1 MSIRVAK
8 VPGAKWRLVDWYLA
22 HLPAR
27 RVYIEPFF
35 GSGAVL
41 FNKPRS
47 PTEIVSDI
55 DGRVVALFRVLRD
68 RPADLI
74 RAMELTPWAREE
86 WEACRRAEDVED
98 DVEKARRFLVESWQ
112 SHGLR
117 SLSRS
122 GWRYDGSSGR
132 GGGGRSVAREWSDLP
147 ERISAA
153 TKRLQGVHI
162 ESRPALDILRRF
174 DGPEVVAFVDSPYP
188 KKTVHGERDR
198 LYRHEMLEPEEHREL
213 LSALVPRIGPTL
225 ACSYRNDIYDAA
237 LLGAG
242 WTVLEAHALAEHG
255 NERVEALYLNPAAVA
270 ANALGQQIDLL
281 EGTA

>member
-8 VPGAKWRLVDWYLA
+8 VPGAKWRLIDWYLA

-27 RVYIEPFF
+27 QVYIEPFF

-47 PTEIVSDI
+47 PTEVVSDV

-68 RPADLI
+68 RPADLT
-74 RAMELTPWAREE
+74 RAVELTPWAREE
-86 WEACRRAEDVED
+86 WDNCRKAGDVD
-98 DVEKARRFLVESWQ
+98 DEVEKARRFLVESWQ

-122 GWRYDGSSGR
+122 GWRYDGPGGR

-147 ERISAA
+147 ERIAAA

-174 DGPEVVAFVDSPYP
+174 RGPEVTAFVDPPYP
-188 KKTVHGERDR
+188 AKTVNGERDR
-198 LYRHEMLEPEEHREL
+198 LYRHEMMEPAQHEEL
-213 LSALVPRIGPTL
+213 LAELLQHPGPVL
-225 ACSYRNDIYDAA
+225 ACSYRNETYDAS

-255 NERVEALYLNPAAVA
+255 NERVEALYLNPVAVT
-270 ANALGQQIDLL
+270 ANSADQQIEL
-281 EGTA
+281 EGVA